1 MEEEEE
7 EEEEKVEGEKE
18 EEEKVEG
25 EKEEVKKP
33 PQPERLLLVVLEVVV
48 KVLLVEVE
56 REVGEGVR
64 EKVGEE
70 RVGEEGVGVG
80 VGVGVVEGEGEG
92 EEIVVAVLETEQ
104 QLKEEKMAS

>member
-1 MEEEEE
+1 MEGEKVEEE

-64 EKVGEE
+64 EKVGGE

-80 VGVGVVEGEGEG
+80 VVVEEGEG